1 MSLFFFVVVVV
12 KLITS
17 FRFAPKYFEQ
27 LFVVILEI
35 QKRDTSVRAF
45 VDAR

>member
-1 MSLFFFVVVVV
+1 MSLFFFVVVV

-17 FRFAPKYFEQ
+17 FRFAPKYTNNF
-27 LFVVILEI
+27 LLLEI
-35 QKRDTSVRAF
+35 QKRDTSVHAF